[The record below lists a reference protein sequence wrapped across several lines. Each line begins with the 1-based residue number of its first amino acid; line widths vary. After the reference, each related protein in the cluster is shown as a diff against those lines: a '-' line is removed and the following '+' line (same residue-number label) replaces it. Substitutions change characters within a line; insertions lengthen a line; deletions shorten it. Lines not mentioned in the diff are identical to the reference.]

1 MDVERLE
8 AKRRDFQIIAVIQ
21 SVDEVVA
28 LHAQRERPRVVGR
41 RENAS
46 EEWSKGGGGV
56 QTLEVNNDHGKDL
69 EKVLFF
75 FLRIIAK

>member
-8 AKRRDFQIIAVIQ
+8 AKCRDFQIIAVIQ

-28 LHAQRERPRVVGR
+28 LHAQRERPRVIGR

-46 EEWSKGGGGV
+46 EEWLKGGGGSD
-56 QTLEVNNDHGKDL
+56 TGSK
-69 EKVLFF
+69 
-75 FLRIIAK
+75 